1 MELTHTRILVD
12 RYKECF
18 LFYRNVLGFKV
29 AWGDEESNYAD
40 FEFDGVKLGVFDRR
54 QMAAAIGDLYRRDD
68 SRTDRV
74 ALIFKVADVARAY
87 EEWKERVDF
96 ITEPV
101 EQKEWGIKV
110 AHFRDPGGTLLEIYE
125 NL

>member
-1 MELTHTRILVD
+1 M
-12 RYKECF
+12 
-18 LFYRNVLGFKV
+18 
-29 AWGDEESNYAD
+29 
-40 FEFDGVKLGVFDRR
+40 KLGVFDRR
-54 QMAAAIGDLYRRDD
+54 QMAAAIGDVYRRDD

-96 ITEPV
+96 IAEPV
-101 EQKEWGIKV
+101 EQQEWGIKV
-110 AHFRDPGGTLLEIYE
+110 AHFRDPDGTLLEIYE